1 MKNGEGVQ
9 GGSISL
15 NNGSKMGRS
24 NLRTLENREKREW
37 KCVVES
43 LDCQDKVLCPILK
56 AVGGAKEVSKKTPS
70 HITNIIYHQV

>member
-56 AVGGAKEVSKKTPS
+56 AVGGPKRCPKKPH
-70 HITNIIYHQV
+70 HILQI